1 MTASRSFDRAAGV
14 YDQTR
19 DLQEPVV
26 THGLPAILEQ
36 AGLNALILDVGTGTG
51 RISIP
56 LLERGANL
64 FGCDLSAKMMAR
76 LREKYPAA
84 RVAQADA
91 ARLPFA
97 SRQFDALLTVHVIH
111 LVGPWREALRE
122 FRRVLRPD
130 GVYINTWGGPVGAS
144 ADERIR
150 AFWWSRVEVRG
161 FSVRRPGVQGR
172 SEERRVGKECRS
184 RW

>member
-19 DLQEPVV
+19 DLPEPVV

-111 LVGPWREALRE
+111 LVGQWAPPPTSGSEPSGGAGWKCADSPCGGRASRAATSCWTNCARWG
-122 FRRVLRPD
+122 RRSPRL
-130 GVYINTWGGPVGAS
+130 T
-144 ADERIR
+144 
-150 AFWWSRVEVRG
+150 
-161 FSVRRPGVQGR
+161 
-172 SEERRVGKECRS
+172 
-184 RW
+184 